1 MDLDCEVF
9 AETLTTRALD
19 AARRTVLASPGA
31 WARLLWTWV
40 GALLVAGALVLLG
53 HTSAEASGDDSASDQ
68 PGALTAVLATAG
80 GIGDARPVAAPVG
93 EVAGTLRQAPVVST
107 AASSLLPA
115 EAQPATQL
123 IEPLTGSADPQ
134 SSWRLADQPVLK
146 TVAGST
152 IAPLGRTL
160 TTVGGALPG
169 PVASVARDVA
179 ATLPAA
185 ALPSSSAPAAPMPAQ
200 VPGVARAGAAAAQ
213 TTAQPRVE
221 RVPLG
226 LDAADWTVSPR
237 FASGPGGAAPS
248 DPPAPWSPGPLPS
261 LPGGAPGS
269 GGLAALMAG
278 LSGSTVP
285 WAAVLTLLLALV
297 VLARARMAEPLAL
310 RSAMHASRM
319 RRPG

>member
-19 AARRTVLASPGA
+19 AARRTVLASPGG
-31 WARLLWTWV
+31 LLWTWV

-53 HTSAEASGDDSASDQ
+53 HTSAEAAGDDSPSDQ
-68 PGALTAVLATAG
+68 PGALTAVLT
-80 GIGDARPVAAPVG
+80 PVSDVT
-93 EVAGTLRQAPVVST
+93 GTLGQAPVVSSV
-107 AASSLLPA
+107 ASSLLPA

-123 IEPLTGSADPQ
+123 IQPVTGSAGPR
-134 SSWRLADQPVLK
+134 SSWRLGDQPALM

-169 PVASVARDVA
+169 PVGSVAQDVA
-179 ATLPAA
+179 ATLPQAALPGSSAPGTPLPAHLPGAARPGTAA
-185 ALPSSSAPAAPMPAQ
+185 ALT
-200 VPGVARAGAAAAQ
+200 AAQ
-213 TTAQPRVE
+213 QRIE
-221 RVPLG
+221 RVGLG

-248 DPPAPWSPGPLPS
+248 DPPAPWSPAPLPS
-261 LPGGAPGS
+261 LPGGASGG
-269 GGLAALMAG
+269 GGLAALTAG
-278 LSGSTVP
+278 LGGSTVA

-310 RSAMHASRM
+310 RSAMRASRM

>member
-1 MDLDCEVF
+1 M
-9 AETLTTRALD
+9 
-19 AARRTVLASPGA
+19 LASP
-31 WARLLWTWV
+31 WTWV

-53 HTSAEASGDDSASDQ
+53 HSSAEAAGDDSPSDQ
-68 PGALTAVLATAG
+68 PGVLTAAVLATAG
-80 GIGDARPVAAPVG
+80 SIGDTG
-93 EVAGTLRQAPVVST
+93 LGQAPVLSNAV
-107 AASSLLPA
+107 SSLLPA
-115 EAQPATQL
+115 GTQPATQL
-123 IEPLTGSADPQ
+123 IEPVTGSADPQ
-134 SSWRLADQPVLK
+134 SSLRLGNQPVLR

-169 PVASVARDVA
+169 PVGSVAQDVA
-179 ATLPAA
+179 ATLPQA
-185 ALPSSSAPAAPMPAQ
+185 ALQGSSTPAAPAPAQ
-200 VPGVARAGAAAAQ
+200 LHGVARASAAAL
-213 TTAQPRVE
+213 TTARPRVE
-221 RVPLG
+221 RVAPG

-248 DPPAPWSPGPLPS
+248 NPPAPWSPGSLPP

-269 GGLAALMAG
+269 GGLAALTAG
-278 LSGSTVP
+278 LNGSTVA
-285 WAAVLTLLLALV
+285 WASVLTLLLALV